1 MCIPL
6 SSILQFIK
14 DLPCLSLANKVQ
26 HNLASC
32 NPCRQLVFFHL
43 CTTSHPNPDCSS
55 NMPLDLSIYCSLFLE
70 EKSQI
75 SAQFSS
81 LPSSSLSSKVNRSK
95 RPSLTTFC
103 KIVPYTP
110 LFSPCVC
117 MCARSLQLCPS
128 LQHPR
133 LLCPWDSPDKNTGVD
148 CHAFLQVIFPT
159 QGWNHVSFVSCSGR
173 GFFTTSVTQKAPS
186 FLYLAL
192 FFFIIFNT
200 TCYIMCVFFQ
210 QRCYLFY

>member
-1 MCIPL
+1 MCVPL

-14 DLPCLSLANKVQ
+14 YLLCLSLANKVQ

-32 NPCRQLVFFHL
+32 QPCCQLLFFHL

-55 NMPLDLSIYCSLFLE
+55 NMPLGVSIYRSLFLE

-81 LPSSSLSSKVNRSK
+81 LLSSLSLKVNRSK

-110 LFSPCVC
+110 LFSPCVY
-117 MCARSLQLCPS
+117 MRAKSLQSCPT
-128 LQHPR
+128 LQPPR
-133 LLCPWDSPDKNTGVD
+133 LHCPLDSPDKNTGVD
-148 CHAFLQVIFPT
+148 CHAFLQVIFLS
-159 QGWNHVSFVSCSGR
+159 QGWNHISFVSCTGR
-173 GFFTTSVTQKAPS
+173 GFFTSSVTQKAP
-186 FLYLAL
+186 
-192 FFFIIFNT
+192 FFFIQLCFSS
-200 TCYIMCVFFQ
+200 
-210 QRCYLFY
+210 